1 MDLTLA
7 SQSPRRRELLAQL
20 GFTFEVRPA
29 RTDETP
35 RPAEDARAYVLRVAQ
50 EKARAVEAAG
60 VVLGA
65 DTAVVLDGRILG
77 KPGDAAE
84 AAAMLRALSGRDHQV
99 LTAVCARGADGQEAI
114 VVSSAVEL
122 APLSERQ
129 IAWYVASGE
138 PFDKA
143 GGYAVQDEVF
153 RPVERLEGCYL
164 NVVGLPLCAVAAGLT
179 AVGVMEATRQEKP
192 PCRYCQEGGRLVS
205 IRSEY

>member
-35 RPAEDARAYVLRVAQ
+35 RPAEDARAYVLRVAA

-99 LTAVCARGADGQEAI
+99 LTAVCARGAGRQEAL

-143 GGYAVQDEVF
+143 GGYAVQGLAGAFVAAV
-153 RPVERLEGCYL
+153 RGSVS
-164 NVVGLPLCAVAAGLT
+164 NVVGLPLAETVALL
-179 AVGVMEATRQEKP
+179 
-192 PCRYCQEGGRLVS
+192 GRFG
-205 IRSEY
+205 IRLPWERER